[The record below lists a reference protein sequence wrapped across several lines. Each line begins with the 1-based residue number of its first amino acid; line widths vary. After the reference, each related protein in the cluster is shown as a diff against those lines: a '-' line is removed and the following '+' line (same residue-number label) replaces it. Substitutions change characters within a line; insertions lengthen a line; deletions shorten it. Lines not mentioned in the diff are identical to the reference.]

1 MFTYFMSSSIIN
13 SIFGSDIAAEGA
25 GRPIT
30 QNFTKYCPDTQPIV
44 LYDSKGLE
52 VGMQFDEFK
61 QSTLEFFA
69 KNEDDVHETHLNKNY
84 EGGAEGLEKKVHL
97 VWYVINAAS
106 GRVEDFEEKVCR
118 ELFGRLPIIFLL
130 NKADIATEEQKASL
144 RDVVN
149 EMELPNCLGVFD
161 CVTSKYELEK
171 APEVCMKCGSPNL
184 LISQRNKV
192 GNCEN
197 CGSKTPF
204 VNHIEGLHNVL
215 R

>member
-1 MFTYFMSSSIIN
+1 MFAKTSFQFY
-13 SIFGSDIAAEGA
+13 
-25 GRPIT
+25 IT

-171 APEVCMKCGSPNL
+171 AYQIAISGRPGPVWIDIPANIQNANINL
-184 LISQRNKV
+184 
-192 GNCEN
+192 
-197 CGSKTPF
+197 SKILPHT
-204 VNHIEGLHNVL
+204 LL
-215 R
+215 